1 MTIRRGEAI
10 LPLTHPLICVRKD
23 AVAKLNPRG
32 AAARKPSKAPSGIER
47 EPVFFGTLRS
57 EFDTE
62 EELDEGWE
70 ALAKAAETI
79 RLAYIREE
87 LEAKDVASA
96 LGQLKLKDRSGAEW
110 TIGASSGEWYRRTS
124 SNNQWLRTPAPS
136 LVTPD
141 LNDAPDWVSEGVAAL
156 IPSLGSWGTEGEKE
170 TEEVAALSVKKTPLP
185 ADLLPAQKAT
195 PAFSFDKGDDY
206 EAFLR
211 ASDAAED
218 EPLEV
223 APVQGPAPRVNSVTS
238 SDLLGWQPSKRS
250 DGPEL
255 PELEPMI
262 EPMAELEEIAET
274 ERVPVEFGYAS
285 LVEQFEDDLQ
295 PQSISDEE
303 VAVAKGA
310 PEATE
315 TPGGSEGPDDD
326 FRLPDDLFYRPP
338 GH

>member
-1 MTIRRGEAI
+1 M
-10 LPLTHPLICVRKD
+10 
-23 AVAKLNPRG
+23 AKLNPRG
-32 AAARKPSKAPSGIER
+32 AAAGKPSKATSGIER

-62 EELDEGWE
+62 EELDAGWE
-70 ALAKAAETI
+70 ALANAAETI

-136 LVTPD
+136 LATPD
-141 LNDAPDWVSEGVAAL
+141 LNDAPDWVSEGAIAL
-156 IPSLGSWGTEGEKE
+156 IPSLARPEAEDEKE
-170 TEEVAALSVKKTPLP
+170 TQEAPALSVEKPPLP
-185 ADLLPAQKAT
+185 ADLLPTQKAA

-211 ASDAAED
+211 ASEAADD

-223 APVQGPAPRVNSVTS
+223 APVQGPAPRVNSVST

-255 PELEPMI
+255 PELEPLP
-262 EPMAELEEIAET
+262 EPMAELEEIT
-274 ERVPVEFGYAS
+274 EEERPPVEFGYAS
-285 LVEQFEDDLQ
+285 LVERFEDDLQ
-295 PQSISDEE
+295 PQALPGDEVEPVKEASDAAES
-303 VAVAKGA
+303 
-310 PEATE
+310 
-315 TPGGSEGPDDD
+315 SEGAENPDDD
-326 FRLPDDLFYRPP
+326 FTLPDDLFYRPP